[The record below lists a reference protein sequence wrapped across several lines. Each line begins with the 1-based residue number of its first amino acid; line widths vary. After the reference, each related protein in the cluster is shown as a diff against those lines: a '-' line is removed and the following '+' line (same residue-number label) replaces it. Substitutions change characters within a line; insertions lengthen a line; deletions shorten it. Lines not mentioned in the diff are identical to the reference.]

1 MNARKK
7 LLAAALGLSVVAAS
21 ALSPCSSRLGALAPF
36 AERTAEAAI
45 VERVVAVVGERP
57 IFLTELRHRARP
69 FLFRIAASTPNPA
82 QQAAAETEMFRDL
95 LNKMIDERL
104 EDVAADKAHLAVS
117 SDEVDTAI
125 KNVSERAR
133 LSSKDLIAEA
143 KRQGLT
149 EQDYR
154 DEIRRQVLEG
164 KLVQLRVRGRVR
176 VTDQDARSAYTRFVS
191 DLGTQSL
198 VEPRILALRVA
209 NTATPELMAQRETE
223 AKALVE
229 RARGGEDFCTLVTT
243 YSEDTQTKASCGSRG
258 AQPLAAYE
266 GVPPLF
272 AALQGLK
279 SGDVSD
285 PVIVPGEAVLV
296 ISIAPNPKVP
306 AYEDVKDAMTE
317 RAYGDSM
324 ERQRKLW
331 LTEIRQGV
339 YVDVRL

>member
-7 LLAAALGLSVVAAS
+7 LFSALATFALAAS
-21 ALSPCSSRLGALAPF
+21 ARIPVSSSSPLPF
-36 AERTAEAAI
+36 GEATANAAI

-69 FLFRIAASTPNPA
+69 FLFRILATTPNPA

-104 EDVAADKAHLAVS
+104 EDVAADKGHLAVS

-125 KNVSERAR
+125 KNVAERAR
-133 LSSKDLIAEA
+133 LSSKELVAEA

-176 VTDQDARSAYTRFVS
+176 VTEQDARAAYAHFVTE
-191 DLGTQSL
+191 LGTQSV
-198 VEPRILALRVA
+198 VEPRILALRLGQA
-209 NTATPELMAQRETE
+209 ATPQIIEQRTVE
-223 AKALVE
+223 AKALAE
-229 RARGGEDFCTLVTT
+229 RARAGEDFCKLVTA
-243 YSEDTQTKASCGSRG
+243 YSEDAATKATCGSRG
-258 AQPLAAYE
+258 AQPMAAYE

-272 AALQGLK
+272 AALQTLK
-279 SGDVSD
+279 ASEVSD
-285 PVIVPGEAVLV
+285 PVLVPGEAILV
-296 ISIAPNPKVP
+296 ITIAADPKVP
-306 AYEDVKDAMTE
+306 TYDDVKDAMTE
-317 RAYGDSM
+317 RAYGESM

-331 LTEIRQGV
+331 LTEVRQGV